1 MPSWRML
8 PGRALGVAWMLVLSA
23 AGVVAAAYPASAFAC
38 PPPQTEQ
45 LLCVAFSPIHVP
57 VPISDGTTMA
67 IGILLAFCAVLAMR
81 RRVRPG
87 LRGWIPVIALGLLA
101 SALEPFGEAG
111 ALPPGPVPLD
121 LVTSP
126 AQLTVVNTTGSAN
139 PYFVQVS
146 NPHRLPVT
154 IDAIS
159 LTPGTPA
166 PPLVSYVIEPAG
178 TTCVVGMTVP
188 SGGTCTIELVKPT
201 PG

>member
-8 PGRALGVAWMLVLSA
+8 PGRVIGVAWMLALST
-23 AGVVAAAYPASAFAC
+23 AGMVAAAYPASAFAC
-38 PPPQTEQ
+38 PPPQPAQ
-45 LLCVAFSPIHVP
+45 VLCVAFSPINVP
-57 VPISDGTTMA
+57 VPISDGATVA
-67 IGILLAFCAVLAMR
+67 IALLLAFCAVLAMR

-87 LRGWIPVIALGLLA
+87 LRGWISVIALGLLA
-101 SALEPFGEAG
+101 SALEPVGEAG

-139 PYFVQVS
+139 PYLVQVS
-146 NPHRLPVT
+146 NPHHLPVT
-154 IDAIS
+154 INAIS

-178 TTCVVGMTVP
+178 TTCVVGMTLP
-188 SGGTCTIELVKPT
+188 GGGACTIALVKPS
-201 PG
+201 PA